1 MHRYSRIESALL
13 AFPGLLLVFNT
24 TILQAN
30 LPVYARDVAP
40 TDAAGSIE
48 KNKAGES
55 PKKVYSQDRKMFA
68 YIKTSKDMVPTGCGD
83 APADVIYLSEA
94 PGNAPYALFKKGA
107 KVDTHQAIGDIY
119 IGGIEGMD
127 FSADGKELY
136 FLCAA
141 YAVSGAVLAID
152 LHSKGIRYV
161 VDANSLEVVRD
172 GKWKGNLIVQRH
184 KYKKEGG
191 AYEIRCVVS
200 PQGKELKELNV
211 VEY

>member
-1 MHRYSRIESALL
+1 MYRYSRIEKALL
-13 AFPGLLLVFNT
+13 AVPSLLLVFNT
-24 TILQAN
+24 AILQASQ
-30 LPVYARDVAP
+30 PVFAQ
-40 TDAAGSIE
+40 DAAKSEAAGGAE
-48 KNKAGES
+48 KTTAGES

-68 YIKTSKDMVPTGCGD
+68 YIETSKDMVPTGCGD
-83 APADVIYLSEA
+83 APADVIYFSEA
-94 PGNAPYALFKKGA
+94 PGNTPYPLFKKAA
-107 KVDTHQAIGDIY
+107 KVATHQAIGDIY

-127 FSADGKELY
+127 FSSDGKELY

-161 VDANSLEVVRD
+161 VDANSLEVVKD

>member
-1 MHRYSRIESALL
+1 MYRYSRIETALL
-13 AFPGLLLVFNT
+13 AFPCLLLVFST
-24 TILQAN
+24 TILQAK
-30 LPVYARDVAP
+30 LPVFARDAAKSE
-40 TDAAGSIE
+40 AAGSAE
-48 KNKAGES
+48 KNTAGES

-68 YIKTSKDMVPTGCGD
+68 YIETSKDTVPTGSGD

-94 PGNAPYALFKKGA
+94 PGHAPYPLFKKGA
-107 KVDTHQAIGDIY
+107 KVASHQAIGDIY

-127 FSADGKELY
+127 FSSNGEELY

-161 VDANSLEVVRD
+161 VDANSLEVVRE